1 MKRIRLIVAMLL
13 LLCLC
18 FSGCSGSES
27 EAAVDDSYEVH
38 VEAQGAAG
46 VISGAGNSDSSVNAE
61 ASAESSAEPEQEA
74 ETEAFT
80 EPATQEP
87 AESTTEAT
95 TEPAHTHSFSP
106 ATCTTPKTC
115 ECGATEGEEMGHSWK
130 EANYT
135 EAAACTACGL
145 TEGQALDHKYA
156 DGKCTF
162 CGATEPGNS
171 DERMV
176 WIPTNGGKKYH
187 SHSDCSNMIDPE
199 YVTISEAEALGFTP
213 CKKCY

>member
-1 MKRIRLIVAMLL
+1 MKRIRLIVAVLL

-27 EAAVDDSYEVH
+27 EAAVDDSYDVH

-46 VISGAGNSDSSVNAE
+46 VISGAGDSDSAVNAE
-61 ASAESSAEPEQEA
+61 TSAESNAEPEREA
-74 ETEAFT
+74 ETEAST

-87 AESTTEAT
+87 AESTTETT

-106 ATCTTPKTC
+106 ATCTIPKTC

-130 EANYT
+130 EAT
-135 EAAACTACGL
+135 CAEAAACTECGL
-145 TEGQALDHKYA
+145 TEGQAFGHKFA
-156 DGKCTF
+156 DGKCTV
-162 CGATEPGNS
+162 CGATDSDNS
-171 DERMV
+171 DGGMV
-176 WIPTNGGKKYH
+176 WIPTNGGIKYH
-187 SHSDCSNMIDPE
+187 NDPDCSDMIDPE